1 MSFIGEDNF
10 THDDKSK
17 IGVLICNLGS
27 PDSYSTKDVRKYLRE
42 FLSDTRVIEVPKI
55 IWWLILNLLI
65 LPFRPK
71 KSAALYKS
79 VWLDEGSP
87 LIVYSKRF
95 MKKINKLN
103 ENSEYSENIEFELA
117 MRYGNPSIESA
128 LQSLKEKNCR
138 KILLLPLFPQY
149 SAVTAATIFDKASKI
164 LSKWRWIPSLH
175 FVNGYHDNP
184 GYIEALAKSIEN
196 HEQYN
201 KQDLIIFSYHGIPK
215 KYFDSGDP
223 YQCFCQKTTRLVAEH
238 LGLGKDQYM
247 ISFQSRLAAAGREW
261 LKPYTS
267 EVMNELPRKGVRK
280 VLVLSPGFSMD
291 CLETIEEIK
300 EENKEIFIDA
310 GGESFDYV
318 PCLNDN
324 DEHVKFINDLISE
337 KIEQL

>member
-79 VWLDEGSP
+79 VWLEEGSP

-95 MKKINKLN
+95 MKKINELN
-103 ENSEYSENIEFELA
+103 ENSENIEFELA

-128 LQSLKEKNCR
+128 LKSLKEKNCR

-149 SAVTAATIFDKASKI
+149 SAVTVATIFDKASKI

-184 GYIEALAKSIEN
+184 GYIEALAN
-196 HEQYN
+196 
-201 KQDLIIFSYHGIPK
+201 L
-215 KYFDSGDP
+215 
-223 YQCFCQKTTRLVAEH
+223 
-238 LGLGKDQYM
+238 
-247 ISFQSRLAAAGREW
+247 
-261 LKPYTS
+261 
-267 EVMNELPRKGVRK
+267 
-280 VLVLSPGFSMD
+280 
-291 CLETIEEIK
+291 
-300 EENKEIFIDA
+300 
-310 GGESFDYV
+310 
-318 PCLNDN
+318 
-324 DEHVKFINDLISE
+324 
-337 KIEQL
+337 

>member
-1 MSFIGEDNF
+1 MCIRD
-10 THDDKSK
+10 
-17 IGVLICNLGS
+17 
-27 PDSYSTKDVRKYLRE
+27 R
-42 FLSDTRVIEVPKI
+42 
-55 IWWLILNLLI
+55 
-65 LPFRPK
+65 
-71 KSAALYKS
+71 YKS
-79 VWLDEGSP
+79 VWLEEGSP

-95 MKKINKLN
+95 MKKINELN
-103 ENSEYSENIEFELA
+103 ENSENIEFELA

-128 LQSLKEKNCR
+128 LKSLKEKNCR

-238 LGLGKDQYM
+238 LGLAKDQYM
-247 ISFQSRLAAAGREW
+247 TSFQSRLAAAGREW

-267 EVMNELPRKGVRK
+267 EVMNELPRKGVKK

-291 CLETIEEIK
+291 CLETIEELDG
-300 EENKEIFIDA
+300 ENREIFEEH
-310 GGESFDYV
+310 GGKKFSYI
-318 PCLNDN
+318 PCLNDQS
-324 DEHVKFINDLISE
+324 DHINLIGALIKNE
-337 KIEQL
+337 LQGWL